1 MKNKTAILSKIF
13 QPFLRLFVRLL
24 LLFPKPLF
32 LAFLKFIRR
41 VFSRSFNEL
50 FFDDCF
56 ARCLRQG
63 YASVPVRECS
73 LEITIPLDVSLDVG
87 DYIQR
92 SFYLFG
98 YPHFTAELLR
108 FCDHKT
114 AFFDIGANLGLI
126 TLAVAQSAPANYLF
140 AFEPEPGNFLKLQA
154 ILLKNCNGARAV
166 QLGLSDTQ
174 GKMELKSMGNDSG
187 SASFEIA
194 YLDSRNLANQY
205 HSESAVTTVEVTTFD
220 SFVKTI
226 DLSDR
231 AKVAMKID
239 VEGHELSV
247 LRGMRQFFK
256 DATQLICIVVETH
269 KRNYDGVHELLS
281 TDGFTMT
288 WPAKAE
294 IEAFQSGDFS
304 AIDLIY
310 VRQ

>member
-1 MKNKTAILSKIF
+1 MRNKTATISRIV
-13 QPFLRLFVRLL
+13 QPIIRLFVRLL
-24 LLFPKPLF
+24 LLLPKPF
-32 LAFLKFIRR
+32 FLKFLKIIRR
-41 VFSRSFNEL
+41 VFSRSFNEF

-56 ARCLRQG
+56 ARYLRQG
-63 YASVPVRECS
+63 YGSIPIQECS
-73 LEITIPLDVSLDVG
+73 LEISIPLDVSLDVG

-126 TLAVAQSAPANYLF
+126 TLAVAQTTPANFLF
-140 AFEPEPGNFLKLQA
+140 AFEPEPGNFAKMEA
-154 ILLKNCNGARAV
+154 ILLKNRPGARAI
-166 QLGLSDTQ
+166 QLGLSDTE
-174 GKMELKSMGNDSG
+174 GKLALKSVGHDSG

-205 HSESAVTTVEVTTFD
+205 HSESAVTTVAVTTFD
-220 SFVKTI
+220 SFAKTI

-256 DATQLICIVVETH
+256 DASQQICIVVETH
-269 KRNYDGVHELLS
+269 KRNYDEVHGLL
-281 TDGFTMT
+281 TTERFTMA
-288 WPAKAE
+288 WPSEAE
-294 IEAFQSGDFS
+294 LETFWSGESS

-310 VRQ
+310 VRL

>member
-1 MKNKTAILSKIF
+1 MRNKTATVSKIV

-24 LLFPKPLF
+24 LLLPKPFF
-32 LAFLKFIRR
+32 LTFLKIIRR
-41 VFSRSFNEL
+41 VFSRSFNEF

-56 ARCLRQG
+56 ARYLRQG
-63 YASVPVRECS
+63 YDSIPVKECS
-73 LEITIPLDVSLDVG
+73 LEISIPLDVSLDVG

-98 YPHFTAELLR
+98 YPRFTTELLR
-108 FCDHKT
+108 FCDQKT

-126 TLAVAQSAPANYLF
+126 TLAVARTTPANFLF
-140 AFEPEPGNFLKLQA
+140 AFEPEPGNFAKMEA
-154 ILLKNCNGARAV
+154 ILLKNRPGAHAI
-166 QLGLSDTQ
+166 QLGLSDTE
-174 GKMELKSMGNDSG
+174 GKLELKSVGHDSG

-205 HSESAVTTVEVTTFD
+205 HSESAVTTVAVTTFD
-220 SFVKTI
+220 SFSRTV

-231 AKVAMKID
+231 MKVAMKID

-256 DATQLICIVVETH
+256 DASQQICIVVETH
-269 KRNYDGVHELLS
+269 KRNYDEVHRLL
-281 TDGFTMT
+281 TGERFTMT
-288 WPAKAE
+288 WPSEAE
-294 IEAFQSGDFS
+294 LEAFRSGDSS
-304 AIDLIY
+304 AIDLVY